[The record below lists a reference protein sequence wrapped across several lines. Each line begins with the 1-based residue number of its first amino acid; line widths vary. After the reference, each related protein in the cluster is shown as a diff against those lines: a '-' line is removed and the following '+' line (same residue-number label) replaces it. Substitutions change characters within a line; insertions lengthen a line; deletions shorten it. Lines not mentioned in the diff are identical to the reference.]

1 MNPSNSIYPVF
12 IRHAARLLHT
22 AVPTNRLRF
31 IMKRTPLLVAAFV
44 LVTLARAFAGNTIV
58 CPSARTG
65 NDTVDWSQLGPPGTF
80 VNSGF
85 TATASPVPIT
95 LTGSFFGGRGLPIGQ
110 VLQEGSGGSGGFLG
124 DFAIGDNL
132 LSTVNYFFS
141 LTLQF
146 SAGISQVGTQVDLL
160 NSGIPRQVIIT
171 AYDQSSKQLG
181 TCTVQADNQ
190 GKQDNSAPYIG
201 IAEVDGNNNPVA
213 GIYAVEIGTYDLPI
227 VINTLSLTTPEA
239 STDNCT
245 AYCSPTDARGTSDP
259 SKCSKLPPGATD
271 IKIGPYEDLVDGPV
285 NLLYPGVDTSTDDWY
300 VNNPTLFPCPSIG
313 GTAPPRNDPT
323 IAGVPDPAATNALAE
338 RLAAQLPGFLHFS
351 GPFPPMVPDNYV
363 YPEQTLL
370 QTSCQNPE
378 FFERHGEFCN
388 ALTYSPF
395 HGKDIIYVHGF
406 SPDVIQGVVS
416 GKGYPTW
423 PDDPA
428 DFAPGGYWRKLGA
441 EYWDDPGVTKS
452 HIQNFLIHR
461 NGILRY
467 AKNRYMTVGWSTAQ
481 GLETD
486 ANAILNQIAD
496 AMVTGDGVT
505 LTDPND
511 PRFDPMTHK
520 PSGFC
525 VAGCIVIS
533 HSIGAPLTDV
543 AMSFA
548 ADPVYQKQQQTGPI
562 GFIPKH
568 IKVHAALAGTISGS
582 QLATTAM
589 VLAFGLTNDPYV
601 CDVATL
607 FLLLHTGLCNSFYL
621 LQDSVLWDLV
631 PQVMQTQWSSRINDT
646 PVPVLTVAG
655 ASDHLLWPLKYFFQ
669 RGFDDG
675 VVTMDSAC
683 GRTVP
688 IWAWPSGFY
697 SIFPPGFN
705 EIDPSSLWCK

>member
-1 MNPSNSIYPVF
+1 
-12 IRHAARLLHT
+12 
-22 AVPTNRLRF
+22 
-31 IMKRTPLLVAAFV
+31 
-44 LVTLARAFAGNTIV
+44 
-58 CPSARTG
+58 
-65 NDTVDWSQLGPPGTF
+65 
-80 VNSGF
+80 
-85 TATASPVPIT
+85 
-95 LTGSFFGGRGLPIGQ
+95 
-110 VLQEGSGGSGGFLG
+110 
-124 DFAIGDNL
+124 
-132 LSTVNYFFS
+132 
-141 LTLQF
+141 
-146 SAGISQVGTQVDLL
+146 
-160 NSGIPRQVIIT
+160 
-171 AYDQSSKQLG
+171 
-181 TCTVQADNQ
+181 
-190 GKQDNSAPYIG
+190 
-201 IAEVDGNNNPVA
+201 
-213 GIYAVEIGTYDLPI
+213 
-227 VINTLSLTTPEA
+227 
-239 STDNCT
+239 
-245 AYCSPTDARGTSDP
+245 
-259 SKCSKLPPGATD
+259 
-271 IKIGPYEDLVDGPV
+271 
-285 NLLYPGVDTSTDDWY
+285 
-300 VNNPTLFPCPSIG
+300 
-313 GTAPPRNDPT
+313 
-323 IAGVPDPAATNALAE
+323 
-338 RLAAQLPGFLHFS
+338 
-351 GPFPPMVPDNYV
+351 
-363 YPEQTLL
+363 
-370 QTSCQNPE
+370 
-378 FFERHGEFCN
+378 
-388 ALTYSPF
+388 
-395 HGKDIIYVHGF
+395 
-406 SPDVIQGVVS
+406 
-416 GKGYPTW
+416 
-423 PDDPA
+423 
-428 DFAPGGYWRKLGA
+428 
-441 EYWDDPGVTKS
+441 
-452 HIQNFLIHR
+452 
-461 NGILRY
+461 
-467 AKNRYMTVGWSTAQ
+467 
-481 GLETD
+481 
-486 ANAILNQIAD
+486 LNQIAD

-705 EIDPSSLWCK
+705 EIDPNSLWCK